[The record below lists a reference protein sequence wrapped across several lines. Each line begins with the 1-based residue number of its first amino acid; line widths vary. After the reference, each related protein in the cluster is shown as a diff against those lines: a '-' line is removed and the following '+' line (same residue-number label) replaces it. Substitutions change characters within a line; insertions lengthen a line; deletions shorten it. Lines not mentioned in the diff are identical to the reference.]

1 MSERPIGLSTNAG
14 VPVPLKAVEIAGE
27 IVAPHVMLR
36 VRQRYVNVE
45 ARPIEAIYTFPLPA
59 EAAVVGF
66 AFESG
71 GRRVEGV
78 VREREE
84 AFKQYDEALVQGH
97 GAALLDQE
105 RDDVFTC
112 AVGNVNPGEEAVIE
126 IAIVARTERAGE
138 ALRLKIPTLVAP
150 RYVPGAPVGHR
161 EGHGAAEP
169 TDRVPDA
176 DRISPPISKTGEVEY
191 RATLALTVHAGE
203 GAEISSP
210 SHAIVVTRD
219 GAIARVSFAAGAT
232 RLDRDLVLSIEAGE
246 RAPIEALV
254 AHRAG
259 DAPGYVALTQVP
271 DLGVRAAKASL
282 SVVFLLDRSGSM
294 GGDSIEEARRA
305 LRLCL
310 RHLREGDRFSILAFD
325 DSLESF
331 AKEPVPLTAKTLAQ
345 ADAWIASVDARGG
358 TELLAPLVEAAK
370 LARDGVIVL
379 LTDGQV
385 GNEDEIAAAVLGGA
399 GQRCEARVYSFGIGT
414 NVSDALLRKLAR
426 ATGGAIESIHPGE
439 RIDEKVVAVFA
450 RAIARR
456 VRDVRVV
463 CDGFEL
469 DELTPLPDGALADL
483 VDGEP
488 WTLFARYAKPGVGR
502 LELRGTLD
510 GEAWL
515 QVVPVE
521 LPDAASTP
529 AVPKLWARER
539 VRDLEGQTL
548 AGRRAEAMKARI
560 VALGVEHGLA
570 TRHTSFVA
578 IELRGEDRKTREAAE
593 ARPVPVNAPAGWTMF
608 GADPKPVARGRSMQM
623 SMGMAPGGFPP
634 PAPCAMPMPTRM
646 PMPQAA
652 MPAFAG
658 AVAPSSARTGGG
670 GEGGGGSPLKKRAK
684 RVVDSLRMAFGGSPP
699 PPAPSDVGTIA
710 YHAPI
715 TGAPPAMPAREAE
728 AALDELAAFDAPEP
742 APSPAPKDGGV
753 DAWSIVERQQLSGLW
768 HDGAPGDC
776 DGDARAARATVEALI
791 RLLGGGITSAHP
803 LYGEPVRKAIEALL
817 QLLPRLA
824 RARAEDRAL
833 CTRALAVAWLAA
845 EGKRTRRVVRA
856 AIDALAPE
864 LATRLDDEAALRAEV
879 AQG

>member
-1 MSERPIGLSTNAG
+1 MSERTPGLSTNAG

-45 ARPIEAIYTFPLPA
+45 AKPIEAIYTFPLPA

-150 RYVPGAPVGHR
+150 RYVPGAPMGHR
-161 EGHGAAEP
+161 EGHGVAEP

-176 DRISPPISKTGEVEY
+176 DRISPPISPSGEVEY
-191 RATLALTVHAGE
+191 RATLALAVHAGE

-219 GAIARVSFAAGAT
+219 GAIARVSFAAGAGGAVA
-232 RLDRDLVLSIEAGE
+232 LDRDLVLSIEAGE

-259 DAPGYVALTQVP
+259 DAPGFVALTQVP
-271 DLGVRAAKASL
+271 DLGARPAKASL

-325 DSLESF
+325 DSVESF

-345 ADAWIASVDARGG
+345 ADAWIAGVEARGG
-358 TELLAPLVEAAK
+358 TELLAPLLEAAK

-385 GNEDEIAAAVLGGA
+385 GNEDEIAAAVVGDRGNPC
-399 GQRCEARVYSFGIGT
+399 QARIYSFGIGT

-456 VRDVRVV
+456 VRAVRVA
-463 CDGFEL
+463 CDGVEL
-469 DELTPLPDGALADL
+469 DELTPMPDGALPDL

-488 WTLFARYAKPGVGR
+488 WTLFARYAKPGAGK
-502 LELRGTLD
+502 LELRGTLE

-515 QVVPVE
+515 QNVPVE

-539 VRDLEGQTL
+539 VRDLEAQTL
-548 AGRRAEAMKARI
+548 TGRRAESMKARI

-570 TRHTSFVA
+570 TRYTSFVA
-578 IELRGEDRKTREAAE
+578 IELRSEDRKTRDAAQ
-593 ARPVPVNAPAGWTMF
+593 ARPVPVNAPAGWAMF
-608 GADPKPVARGRSMQM
+608 ERPPVPQRQAMHMQM
-623 SMGMAPGGFPP
+623 RASAMAYPP
-634 PAPCAMPMPTRM
+634 PAPGAMPFSPPFSAGAAP
-646 PMPQAA
+646 PMA
-652 MPAFAG
+652 MPPSPSPARAGSGGGAG
-658 AVAPSSARTGGG
+658 A
-670 GEGGGGSPLKKRAK
+670 PLKKRAK
-684 RVVDSLRMAFGGSPP
+684 RVLDSLREAFGGA
-699 PPAPSDVGTIA
+699 PAPDSRPPSGA
-710 YHAPI
+710 ASSGYRAPI
-715 TGAPPAMPAREAE
+715 TGAPPPPQDADLGTFETADARPI
-728 AALDELAAFDAPEP
+728 DAP
-742 APSPAPKDGGV
+742 KGGG
-753 DAWSIVERQQLSGLW
+753 DDPWSIVERQQLSGLW
-768 HDGAPGDC
+768 IDAAPGDR
-776 DGDARAARATVEALI
+776 DGDARAARATVEALV
-791 RLLGGGITSAHP
+791 RLLGGGVTSAHP

-817 QLLPRLA
+817 QLLPRIP
-824 RARAEDRAL
+824 DPAL
-833 CTRALAVAWLAA
+833 RTRALAVAWLAA

-856 AIDALAPE
+856 AIEALAPE
-864 LATRLDDEAALRAEV
+864 LAARLDDEAALKAEV

>member
-1 MSERPIGLSTNAG
+1 MSERTPGLSTNAG
-14 VPVPLKAVEIAGE
+14 VPVPLKAVEISGE

-45 ARPIEAIYTFPLPA
+45 AKAIEAIYTFPLPA

-150 RYVPGAPVGHR
+150 RYVPGAPDGHR
-161 EGHGAAEP
+161 EGHGVAEP

-176 DRISPPISKTGEVEY
+176 DRISPQISPTGEVDY
-191 RATLALTVHAGE
+191 RATLALAVHAGE

-210 SHAIVVTRD
+210 SHAIVVTRA
-219 GAIARVSFAAGAT
+219 GAIAHVAFAVGAVA
-232 RLDRDLVLSIEAGE
+232 LDRDLVLSIEAGE

-254 AHRAG
+254 AHREG
-259 DAPGYVALTQVP
+259 EAPGYVALTQVP
-271 DLGVRAAKASL
+271 DLGARPAKASL

-325 DSLESF
+325 DSVESF
-331 AKEPVPLTAKTLAQ
+331 AKEPVPLTARTLAQ
-345 ADAWIASVDARGG
+345 ADAWIASVEARGG
-358 TELLAPLVEAAK
+358 TELLAPLLEAAR

-385 GNEDEIAAAVLGGA
+385 GNEDEITKAVLGDA
-399 GQRCEARVYSFGIGT
+399 GNPCRARIYSFGIGT

-426 ATGGAIESIHPGE
+426 GTGGAIESIHPGE

-456 VRDVRVV
+456 VRAVRVG
-463 CDGFEL
+463 CEGIEL
-469 DELTPLPDGALADL
+469 DELSPMPDGALPDL

-488 WTLFARYAKPGVGR
+488 WTLFARYAKPGVGK
-502 LELRGTLD
+502 LELRGTLE
-510 GEAWL
+510 GEPWL
-515 QVVPVE
+515 QIVPVE
-521 LPDAASTP
+521 LPSAASTP

-539 VRDLEGQTL
+539 VRDLEAQTL
-548 AGRRAEAMKARI
+548 TGRRAEAMKARL

-570 TRHTSFVA
+570 TRYTSFVA
-578 IELRGEDRKTREAAE
+578 IELRSEDRKTRDAAQ
-593 ARPVPVNAPAGWTMF
+593 ARPVPVNAPAGWAMF
-608 GADPKPVARGRSMQM
+608 ERPPVLQRQGMHMQM
-623 SMGMAPGGFPP
+623 RASAMAYPP
-634 PAPCAMPMPTRM
+634 PAPSAMPFSPAFSAGAAPPMPPPM
-646 PMPQAA
+646 PMSPS
-652 MPAFAG
+652 PA
-658 AVAPSSARTGGG
+658 R
-670 GEGGGGSPLKKRAK
+670 GGSGAAPLKKRAR
-684 RVVDSLRMAFGGSPP
+684 RVLDSLREAFGGAPSPP
-699 PPAPSDVGTIA
+699 SSPPAGAASGG
-710 YHAPI
+710 YGAPI
-715 TGAPPAMPAREAE
+715 TGAPPPPQ
-728 AALDELAAFDAPEP
+728 DAAFDLGESLDERSASMPM
-742 APSPAPKDGGV
+742 PAPKGGA
-753 DAWSIVERQQLSGLW
+753 DDPWSIVERQQLSGLW
-768 HDGAPGDC
+768 IDDAPGGR
-776 DGDARAARATVEALI
+776 DGRDGRDGDVDARAARATIEALI
-791 RLLGGGITSAHP
+791 RLLGGGITTAHP

-817 QLLPRLA
+817 LLLPRLT
-824 RARAEDRAL
+824 RAEDRGL
-833 CTRALAVAWLAA
+833 RTRALAIAWLAT
-845 EGKRTRRVVRA
+845 EGKRARRGVRA
-856 AIDALAPE
+856 AIEALAPE
-864 LATRLDDEAALRAEV
+864 LAARLDDEIALRAEV